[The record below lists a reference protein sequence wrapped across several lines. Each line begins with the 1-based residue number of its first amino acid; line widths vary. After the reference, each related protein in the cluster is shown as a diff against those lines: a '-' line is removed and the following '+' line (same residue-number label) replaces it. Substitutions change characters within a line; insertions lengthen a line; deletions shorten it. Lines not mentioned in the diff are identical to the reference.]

1 MPWTGPP
8 GRSCGTPRFRVVP
21 VPACRP
27 ARVRCTWRAAMVR
40 CTPSDSRWS
49 TKVRRAAVVI
59 AAWLSAP
66 RAAAQLPDG
75 PGRSETVRLCS
86 RCHAAEVVMSV
97 GQDRAG
103 WAATLRKMSAL
114 GATGTDEEFRIVLGY
129 LATHF
134 PAQELPPI
142 NVNTATAIEL
152 ESGLSLRRS
161 QAAAIIAYRLQHG
174 AFKSL
179 EDLEKVPGLDVA
191 KIAAKRDRIAF

>member
-1 MPWTGPP
+1 
-8 GRSCGTPRFRVVP
+8 
-21 VPACRP
+21 
-27 ARVRCTWRAAMVR
+27 VRG
-40 CTPSDSRWS
+40 
-49 TKVRRAAVVI
+49 AAVVVC
-59 AAWLSAP
+59 AALLGARP
-66 RAAAQLPDG
+66 AAAQLPDG

-103 WAATLRKMSAL
+103 WAATLRKMGAL

-152 ESGLSLRRS
+152 ESGLTLRRS
-161 QAAAIIAYRLQHG
+161 QAAAIIAYRAEHG
-174 AFKSL
+174 KFTSL
-179 EDLEKVPGLDVA
+179 EDLKKVPGLDPAIIQA
-191 KIAAKRDRIAF
+191 KKDRVTF